1 MPLEHRVTHL
11 PFAAPI
17 ALVEVAA
24 LAIARAQQQLRAVG
38 EDQLAQNSI
47 RTVRAIGTL
56 QRAIELREETITAA
70 ELDELYFAGEV
81 DDLRLGE
88 QERRD
93 GC

>member
-11 PFAAPI
+11 PFVAPI
-17 ALVEVAA
+17 AAVEIAA
-24 LAIARAQQQLRAVG
+24 LAIAKCRKQLLSIGEQQLADGCLDAFFAVG
-38 EDQLAQNSI
+38 TI
-47 RTVRAIGTL
+47 H
-56 QRAIELREETITAA
+56 RAIERREQAITAA
-70 ELDELYFAGEV
+70 ELDEIHFAGEI